1 MPKLRRFALPDGL
14 LIAAGL
20 VATTVEPVRAAV
32 SGVAPTLLYA
42 AAALG
47 ALLSLRF
54 HRGRALLV
62 LASLLAADRLLAWAG
77 PGTGPEQQAT
87 VAVVAV
93 LLPLLIGLAAL
104 LPERGA
110 LTSAGIVR
118 LALLAFVGLL
128 AYGVVYYAATP
139 AASWLYSP
147 LLPPRLT
154 AWTTLPHVALALGLA
169 AGALFLLLWL
179 REPSAV
185 ARGLFWT
192 MVAALLAV
200 HAVGRGAEP
209 TLWFAV
215 AALTLSLSIIE
226 ASYAL
231 AYHDPL
237 TGLPGRRALNEAL
250 HQPGEHY
257 TVAMVDVDHFKQCN
271 DRYGHDVGDQVLKM
285 VAAQLDTVRG
295 AGRAFRYG
303 GEEFALL
310 FSGVRSDVA
319 RERLEQLR
327 QSIAA
332 STFSIRSFPRPRKKP
347 PRVKP
352 GGKKTKFVAVT
363 VSIGVAEGNG
373 KAPPD
378 EVLRAAD
385 KALYRAKENGRN
397 RIEEQD

>member
-1 MPKLRRFALPDGL
+1 MTKLRRFALPDGL
-14 LIAAGL
+14 LVVAGL
-20 VATTVEPVRAAV
+20 VVANVEPARSAV
-32 SGVAPTLLYA
+32 AGIAPTVLATA
-42 AAALG
+42 AIAG

-62 LASLLAADRLLAWAG
+62 LMTLVAADRLLVWAG
-77 PGTGPEQQAT
+77 AGTSPEHQAT

-93 LLPLLIGLAAL
+93 MLPLLIGLAGL

-110 LTSAGIVR
+110 LTGAGVVR
-118 LALLAFVGLL
+118 LALLAFIGLL
-128 AYGVVYYAATP
+128 AAGVVYYGATP
-139 AASWLYSP
+139 ASTWLYTD
-147 LLPPRLT
+147 LLPRQLT
-154 AWTTLPHVALALGLA
+154 TWTALPHLALAVALTS
-169 AGALFLLLWL
+169 GALFLVLWL

-185 ARGLFWT
+185 ARGFFWT
-192 MVAALLAV
+192 MIAALLAV
-200 HAVGRGAEP
+200 HAVGRGGLP

-215 AALTLSLSIIE
+215 AAMTLSLSIIE

-237 TGLPGRRALNEAL
+237 TGLPGRRALTEAL

-271 DRYGHDVGDQVLKM
+271 DRFGHDVGDQVLKM

-327 QSIAA
+327 QSIEA
-332 STFSIRSFPRPRKKP
+332 STFAIRSFPRPRKKP
-347 PRVKP
+347 SRLKP
-352 GGKKTKFVAVT
+352 NGRKTKFVAVT

-378 EVLRAAD
+378 EVLKAAD

-397 RIEEQD
+397 RIEE